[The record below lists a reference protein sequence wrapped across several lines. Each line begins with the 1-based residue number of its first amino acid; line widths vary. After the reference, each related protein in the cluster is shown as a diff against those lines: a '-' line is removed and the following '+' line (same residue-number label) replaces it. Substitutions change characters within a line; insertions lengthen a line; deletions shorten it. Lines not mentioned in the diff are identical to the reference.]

1 MISPFDSIDE
11 VNTQLTA
18 CKSALIEIMAGK
30 SVRLNMG
37 GSDRLWGGEDLDKL
51 QNYIVFLSK
60 ERAKFASKGRPS
72 IVVGRPSR

>member
-18 CKSALIEIMAGK
+18 CKAGLLDIMQGK
-30 SVRLNMG
+30 TFRLQTG
-37 GSDRLWGGEDLDKL
+37 GSERIWTGEDLDKL

-60 ERAKFASKGRPS
+60 ERAKFQRKNHAA
-72 IVVGRPSR
+72 IVHGRPSR